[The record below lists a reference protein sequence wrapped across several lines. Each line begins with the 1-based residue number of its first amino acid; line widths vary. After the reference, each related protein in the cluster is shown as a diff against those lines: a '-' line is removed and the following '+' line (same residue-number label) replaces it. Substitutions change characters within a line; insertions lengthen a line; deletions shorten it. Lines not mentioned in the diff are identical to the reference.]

1 MNGARLIRNRWVMGV
16 VLALY
21 GTILWGGFHWIYGNE
36 IELQR
41 LARASDTP
49 SPEQAMRA
57 YETISHSRVTR
68 TNLETFVAL
77 GDLLERVEHWN
88 EAARIWR
95 RVAAAAPEQEWPRG
109 RLTLALHNAGRYA
122 EAETHFV
129 ELLGEGAKQR

>member
-1 MNGARLIRNRWVMGV
+1 MNAIRFIRNRWVIGV

-21 GTILWGGFHWIYGNE
+21 GAILWGGFQRIYGGE

-41 LARASDTP
+41 LAHAPETP
-49 SPEQAMRA
+49 NPEQAMRA
-57 YETISHSRVTR
+57 YETISRSRVTR
-68 TNLETFVAL
+68 TNLETYVAL
-77 GDLLERVEHWN
+77 GDLLERTQRWN

-109 RLTLALHNAGRYA
+109 RLTVALHNAGRYD

-129 ELLGEGAKQR
+129 ELLREGAKEK